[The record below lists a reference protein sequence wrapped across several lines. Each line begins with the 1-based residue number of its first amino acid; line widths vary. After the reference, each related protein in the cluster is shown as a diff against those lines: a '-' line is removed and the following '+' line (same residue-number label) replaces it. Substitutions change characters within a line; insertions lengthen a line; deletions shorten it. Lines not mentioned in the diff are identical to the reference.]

1 MRNPAPIEG
10 FHASEYTRPQQVI
23 ALIDALESRRVPLIV
38 LRESN
43 EFLHVSGSPSD
54 HLTPFRVYLIRN
66 YQVVRKFSTGDD
78 VWRRIEPLAPASFRN
93 NPAEETESGVARH
106 EAEIG
111 SSIPKAP
118 Q

>member
-38 LRESN
+38 LRDSN
-43 EFLHVSGSPSD
+43 EFLHVSTSPSD

-66 YQVVRKFSTGDD
+66 YQVVKKFSTGDD
-78 VWRRIEPLAPASFRN
+78 VWRRIETVPSPSFRN
-93 NPAEETESGVARH
+93 KPAEETESAVTH
-106 EAEIG
+106 DEAEIRP
-111 SSIPKAP
+111 SIPKAP